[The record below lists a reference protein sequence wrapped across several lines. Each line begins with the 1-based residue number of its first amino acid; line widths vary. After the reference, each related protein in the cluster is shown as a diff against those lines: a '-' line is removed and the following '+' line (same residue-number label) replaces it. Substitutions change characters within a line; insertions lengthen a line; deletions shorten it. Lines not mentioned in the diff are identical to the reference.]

1 MPENGKIRRY
11 RRFAGWDYTKGASLF
26 ITIATEPRRALFG
39 RIAHGATVLSPLGEK
54 VKEALEAIPLLNP
67 GIMLFGHVVMPDHI
81 HFNCALVPGLR
92 EPLKV
97 LRNAIRQF
105 KNYTTK
111 LARLAI
117 LAEHSSAINAG
128 GGGPRSTGDGF
139 YDGGWHGKI

>member
-1 MPENGKIRRY
+1 MPENGKIKRY
-11 RRFAGWDYTKGASLF
+11 RRLAGWDYAKGASRQNRTWCDGAF
-26 ITIATEPRRALFG
+26 AAG
-39 RIAHGATVLSPLGEK
+39 REGEGGAGG
-54 VKEALEAIPLLNP
+54 NP
-67 GIMLFGHVVMPDHI
+67 AAQSGDHAFRPGGDAGS
-81 HFNCALVPGLR
+81 HPFHCALVPGLR